1 MRPSKKEEILKKSLD
16 IFYRNGFQAT
26 GIDQIV
32 KETGISKTTI
42 YSHFENKDRLMSEV
56 LILRDKNFRS
66 WLKMRVEELAESP
79 NDKLLCVFD
88 ALEEWFNDSSYS
100 SCMFIKAS
108 SEFQDPKHPLFVQ
121 SAEHKLTLLAY
132 FKELAEDAS
141 MAKPDQV
148 AHYVLLLKEGAIIAA
163 HLKLVEQPG
172 LQAKKMLE
180 QLLASQPVR

>member
-56 LILRDKNFRS
+56 LILRDKNFRG
-66 WLKMRVEELAESP
+66 WLEERVEALSESP
-79 NDKLLCVFD
+79 KDKLFSIFD
-88 ALEEWFNDSSYS
+88 ALEEWFSDSRYS

-108 SEFQDPKHPLFVQ
+108 SEFQDPKHPLFVL
-121 SAEHKLTLLAY
+121 SAEHKLKLLAY
-132 FKELAEDAS
+132 FKQLAEAAS
-141 MAKPDQV
+141 VSDPEQV
-148 AHYVLLLKEGAIIAA
+148 AHHILLLKEGAIIAA

-172 LQAKKMLE
+172 MQAKKMLE
-180 QLLASQPVR
+180 QLIGS